1 MYLSLHQVL
10 KLEKMNAKSVKKKKK
25 KKQNLETESSTLKD
39 HDDDDDHLTVEATV

>member
-10 KLEKMNAKSVKKKKK
+10 KLEKMNAKSVKKKK